1 MTYREGNKVIYPR
14 LGICRVSGVIEHTI
28 SGTTVK
34 LYSLKPLD
42 HQDTTTVMVPVNKAE
57 EVGVRKLIEK
67 DDIPKLLRFLG
78 KDIEV
83 ASDHRKRNARN
94 AERLASGE
102 IYEVADSLKTMAK
115 LSKSKTLSPEEQ
127 QTMARARHL
136 IMREISHVTKL
147 SVEEVEEMIDNALA
161 GKKTRTRKIAA

>member
-1 MTYREGNKVIYPR
+1 MVFYGGHPKVKPDLPNLHAPV
-14 LGICRVSGVIEHTI
+14 LG
-28 SGTTVK
+28 
-34 LYSLKPLD
+34 LY
-42 HQDTTTVMVPVNKAE
+42 A
-57 EVGVRKLIEK
+57 EK
-67 DDIPKLLRFLG
+67 DNFVTPALVGDLERQAKALG

-127 QTMARARHL
+127 QTMSRSRYL
-136 IMREISHVTKL
+136 IIKEIAHVTKL
-147 SVEEVEEMIDNALA
+147 TTEDVEMMIDDALA
-161 GKKTRTRKIAA
+161 GKKTKTRKLAA